1 MEKISL
7 AFLNEKRTTKRAEK
21 VHGGGLD
28 NSKFEKSRF
37 LGHSAKLTLRILIR
51 RSMEKIPSQ
60 EFSVKILAD

>member
-7 AFLNEKRTTKRAEK
+7 AFLYEKRTTKRAEK
-21 VHGGGLD
+21 VHGGRLD

-51 RSMEKIPSQ
+51 RSMEKIPCQ